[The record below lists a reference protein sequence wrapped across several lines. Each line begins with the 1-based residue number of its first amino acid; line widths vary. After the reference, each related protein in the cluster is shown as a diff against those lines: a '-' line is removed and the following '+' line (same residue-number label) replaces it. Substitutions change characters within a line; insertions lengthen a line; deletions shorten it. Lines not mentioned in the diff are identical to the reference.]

1 LHIKSLNLISCRPSR
16 AVVLSREDGEGS
28 QNAQLEILRFAQDDV
43 IVCRQQRLKVQAL
56 SAVTLGELQAGV
68 EITRERDQEK
78 ASEIEHWI
86 DQVAQT
92 WNILPVDARV
102 FRVCAKLMHRRP
114 DHLFEDA
121 LIAATAIV
129 HHLVVVT
136 RNVRHFTPF
145 QVDTLDPFATK

>member
-1 LHIKSLNLISCRPSR
+1 M
-16 AVVLSREDGEGS
+16 
-28 QNAQLEILRFAQDDV
+28 
-43 IVCRQQRLKVQAL
+43 
-56 SAVTLGELQAGV
+56 
-68 EITRERDQEK
+68 
-78 ASEIEHWI
+78 
-86 DQVAQT
+86 AQT
-92 WNILPVDARV
+92 WNILPVDGRV

-136 RNVRHFTPF
+136 RNVRHFTAF

>member
-1 LHIKSLNLISCRPSR
+1 MYLLDTNVVSELRKPRPHGAVLAWIDGTADEDLH
-16 AVVLSREDGEGS
+16 
-28 QNAQLEILRFAQDDV
+28 
-43 IVCRQQRLKVQAL
+43 L

-78 ASEIEHWI
+78 ASEIESWI

-136 RNVRHFTPF
+136 RNVRHFSVFP
-145 QVDTLDPFATK
+145 VDTLDPFATK